1 MVTMILREKNMATVS
16 SVKFNYDEKSEM
28 CCLYLSSNR
37 YNIPKL
43 TKISPRVANFH
54 LVSTGE

>member
-1 MVTMILREKNMATVS
+1 MILREKNMATVS